1 MMMTERAHLQ
11 AEIELVLDAGLMSKE
26 DLLDALLASMETPEI
41 RENWEFIKKCNE
53 LDDAVYGTPYD
64 EGKYDKE
71 CFV

>member
-53 LDDAVYGTPYD
+53 LDDAVYGNPYD